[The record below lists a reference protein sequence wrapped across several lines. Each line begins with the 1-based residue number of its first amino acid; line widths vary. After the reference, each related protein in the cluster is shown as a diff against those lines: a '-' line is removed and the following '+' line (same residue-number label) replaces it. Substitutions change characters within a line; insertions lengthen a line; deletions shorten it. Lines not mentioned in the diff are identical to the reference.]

1 MLHMRIVVPQD
12 GTAEVVSALTSRPGV
27 TNIVLL
33 PGAAIEPVGDLVLAD
48 VAREAANEVIEVL
61 TELGCTSRGSVA
73 MEAVDTS
80 LSQAADQAEQEAPG
94 SPGDAVVWEEVESR
108 VEEES
113 SLTWSFLTLLV
124 AATLIAACGILL
136 DSTILIVGAMVVG
149 PEFGP
154 LAGVCV
160 AVATRRRAPALSSLR
175 ALVVGFPVA
184 IILAYVGTWVVLAIG
199 AAPEGFVAGQR
210 SATTFISHP
219 GPFSVIVAAIA
230 AVAGMVS
237 LTSAKSS
244 ALIGVLISVTTVP
257 AAANVGVAAADHRYA
272 EALGAGLQLAVNL
285 STIVLAGTATLLIQR
300 WLTTRPGRRR
310 AAEQAPV

>member
-12 GTAEVVSALTSRPGV
+12 GTADVVSALTSRPGV

-80 LSQAADQAEQEAPG
+80 LSQAAEQAEQEAPG

-124 AATLIAACGILL
+124 AATLIGACGILT

-160 AVATRRRAPALSSLR
+160 AAATRRRGPALSSLR

-184 IILAYVGTWVVLAIG
+184 ITFAYAGTWVVLAIG
-199 AAPEGFVAGQR
+199 AAPESFVAGQR

-272 EALGAGLQLAVNL
+272 EAVGAGLQLVVNL

-300 WLTTRPGRRR
+300 WLTTRPGRRGAVER
-310 AAEQAPV
+310 ALV